1 MQSRRESL
9 LEHPRIELAHE
20 PDFAVGSLNVHPS
33 TRELSRDGKREVI
46 EPRVMQVLVA
56 LHRTAGAVVSKD
68 DLAQCC
74 WEGRIVGEDAIN
86 RVLSRLRKVSEGIA
100 KGAFWI
106 ETVTRVGYRLI
117 TDGQDGPLTA
127 PSVGSKKTMRSNVSR
142 RTVLI
147 GAGIALSAVGG
158 GVIFRNRQSAGSTEL
173 TALLNK
179 AEAALKNATI
189 EQTAAAVG
197 LLQEATRR
205 YPRNAEVWGRLAIAY
220 RRQGVNNLLAS
231 GVSILDRS
239 EAAARRAIEIDPK
252 NVDGAV
258 VLAVGKGLWYSQYF
272 EYDRRTQHALANFP
286 DHEISRGARSTFLFE
301 TGRIQDSLTTGSPL
315 ISGVHLSPRATSH
328 ARKLWSAARLDEADS
343 LLNTLIKRWPQN
355 RSIWHTRHTFLAFS
369 GRFED
374 CAAMLTNA
382 ERWPEG
388 VEEIDVSPIRAR
400 VAALESN
407 EPDKIAEVLRY
418 FDIVAP
424 INFEIAR
431 DAASFASAA
440 GQLDAVFRYL
450 DLMFVSGELARN
462 IKRIFPAR
470 YFQPHSGKLTYF
482 LFEPPMET
490 ARADPRFDIVTAHL
504 GLAHYWRKE
513 NINPDYMNY
522 LYKRI

>member
-1 MQSRRESL
+1 M
-9 LEHPRIELAHE
+9 EHPRIDLAHE
-20 PDFAVGSLNVHPS
+20 PDFTVGALAVHPS
-33 TRELSRDGKREVI
+33 TRELSRDGERAVI

-56 LHRTAGAVVSKD
+56 LHRADGAVVSKD
-68 DLAQCC
+68 DLAQSC
-74 WEGRIVGEDAIN
+74 WEGRVVGEDAIN
-86 RVLSRLRKVSEGIA
+86 RVLSRLRKVSDGIA
-100 KGAFWI
+100 KDAFRV
-106 ETVTRVGYRLI
+106 ETVTRVGYRMI
-117 TDGQDGPLTA
+117 ADDEGD
-127 PSVGSKKTMRSNVSR
+127 PSTVARVAAEKANWHSVDR
-142 RTVLI
+142 RTIV
-147 GAGIALSAVGG
+147 AGGTVALAAVAGG
-158 GVIFRNRQSAGSTEL
+158 LLLRNCLSAGSTEL

-179 AEAALKNATI
+179 AEEALKNATT
-189 EQTAAAVG
+189 EQTAVAVG

-205 YPRNAEVWGRLAIAY
+205 YPRNAEVWGKLAIAY
-220 RRQGVNNLLAS
+220 RRQGVTNLLAS

-258 VLAVGKGLWYSQYF
+258 VLAVGKGLWYSEYF
-272 EYDRRTQHALANFP
+272 VYDRRTQQALANFP

-301 TGRIQDSLTTGSPL
+301 TGRIHDSLTTGSPL

-355 RSIWHTRHTFLAFS
+355 RSIWHTRLTFLTFS
-369 GRFED
+369 GRFVD

-424 INFEIAR
+424 INFELAR
-431 DAASFASAA
+431 DAATFASAT
-440 GQLDAVFRYL
+440 GQLDAAFRYL
-450 DLMFVSGELARN
+450 DLMFVGGELAQN
-462 IKRIFPAR
+462 IKKIFPAR

-482 LFEPPMET
+482 LFEPPMKT
-490 ARADPRFDIVTAHL
+490 ARADPRFDTITAHL

-513 NINPDYMNY
+513 NVNPDYMNY
-522 LYKRI
+522 SYENI